1 MWNLLHRNNSMRIG
15 IDVDGC
21 ITDVAR
27 FVSDYG
33 IKFCYENK
41 IEYKIKEDEY
51 NEAKALGIS
60 AEHAEKFWN
69 EYLPYYATQYRTR
82 DFASEVIKNLKEKH
96 EIYIVTARNEE
107 GLPQEVYGKM
117 KEMVLKWLE
126 DNRILY
132 DKIIFTKGSKLP
144 YCLENNIDIMIEDSP
159 RNILEVSTKI
169 PVLCFDNPYNKEIE
183 GKNIQRVYSWYDVLS
198 KT

>member
-1 MWNLLHRNNSMRIG
+1 MRIG

-21 ITDVAR
+21 ITDAAR

-33 IKFCYENK
+33 IKYCYENK
-41 IEYKIKEDEY
+41 IEYQIKEDEY

-60 AEHAEKFWN
+60 SENAEKFWN
-69 EYLPYYATQYRTR
+69 EYLPYYATKYKPR
-82 DFASEVIKNLKEKH
+82 DFASEVIKKLKEKH

-126 DNRILY
+126 ENSILC

-159 RNILEVSTKI
+159 RNILEISTKI
-169 PVLCFDNPYNKEIE
+169 PVLCFDNSYNKTIE
-183 GKNIQRVYSWYDVLS
+183 GKNIKRVYSWYDVLANI
-198 KT
+198 K